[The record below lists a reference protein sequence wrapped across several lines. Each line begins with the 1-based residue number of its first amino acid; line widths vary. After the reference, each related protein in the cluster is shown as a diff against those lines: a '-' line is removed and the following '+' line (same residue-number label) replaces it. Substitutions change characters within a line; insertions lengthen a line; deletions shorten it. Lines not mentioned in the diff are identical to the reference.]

1 MNNRPFSSQLKII
14 KLDAESGKKVTLM
27 VHHLKLKI
35 QKETMLYKK
44 LAVKNM
50 THLQPILKML
60 LQ

>member
-1 MNNRPFSSQLKII
+1 MNNRPFTSQLKII

-27 VHHLKLKI
+27 VHHLKSKT

-50 THLQPILKML
+50 THLQLILKTL